1 MEKKIYYGEYSL
13 KHWINLMIT
22 GNIGLPKYQRS
33 FVWEKKD
40 VMRLIQS
47 LQDGQFVQPV
57 TIAHFNSSQTGE
69 YPNIILDG
77 QQRLTSIL
85 LAYFNSMPIVS
96 RFEEAV
102 EIAEGDDSANDTDHE
117 AENNINYK
125 KAIKW
130 TFKEIINNTSV
141 SMITKLKEKLQNDD
155 RYERL
160 DIEYKED
167 IEYFFENTYI
177 GFPYIIPS
185 SNDISASQHFFATLF
200 RNMNYLGRKLSSIE
214 SRRSLYYLNKKI
226 EDFFEGKIEDN
237 NVLCD
242 IKIQDNWRACELDFV
257 RYLSILSQYSIHKN
271 ENKVLVGYSAY
282 KSRESYYADYVA
294 YLVKLD
300 QESRP
305 DKFNGF
311 DFDSIFNEASWQ
323 ERFKRLY
330 KFISSHKENFGLS
343 KENTFESWINADY
356 WLFGLLY
363 VILFTNK
370 NINNDNFE
378 SLKSEIDEKISSMK
392 KDPYYNRTP
401 NLLKNIRERLSS
413 SIEIYDKYAV

>member
-1 MEKKIYYGEYSL
+1 MG
-13 KHWINLMIT
+13 
-22 GNIGLPKYQRS
+22 
-33 FVWEKKD
+33 KKD

-177 GFPYIIPS
+177 GFSYIIPS

>member
-1 MEKKIYYGEYSL
+1 M
-13 KHWINLMIT
+13 
-22 GNIGLPKYQRS
+22 
-33 FVWEKKD
+33 
-40 VMRLIQS
+40 
-47 LQDGQFVQPV
+47 
-57 TIAHFNSSQTGE
+57 
-69 YPNIILDG
+69 
-77 QQRLTSIL
+77 
-85 LAYFNSMPIVS
+85 
-96 RFEEAV
+96 
-102 EIAEGDDSANDTDHE
+102 
-117 AENNINYK
+117 
-125 KAIKW
+125 
-130 TFKEIINNTSV
+130 
-141 SMITKLKEKLQNDD
+141 
-155 RYERL
+155 
-160 DIEYKED
+160 
-167 IEYFFENTYI
+167 
-177 GFPYIIPS
+177 
-185 SNDISASQHFFATLF
+185 
-200 RNMNYLGRKLSSIE
+200 
-214 SRRSLYYLNKKI
+214 
-226 EDFFEGKIEDN
+226 
-237 NVLCD
+237 
-242 IKIQDNWRACELDFV
+242 DFV

>member
-1 MEKKIYYGEYSL
+1 
-13 KHWINLMIT
+13 
-22 GNIGLPKYQRS
+22 
-33 FVWEKKD
+33 
-40 VMRLIQS
+40 MRLIQS

-177 GFPYIIPS
+177 GFSYIIPS